1 MDRERDITFR
11 PIFWINMNSA
21 KTRQYNFLIL
31 NVDLKNK
38 HNCKGTATVDA
49 YIIYRNYI
57 QQKAQTYIRF
67 KREILAHITP
77 RPGGVLKFITYK
89 NYYLMNS
96 SGWKKQHEH
105 HFCRQRHMARFTI
118 PKENNDGHKGV
129 VLHSPTV
136 GRRYYPTDCFVIWQT
151 IFLNEQNYFFWL
163 EMSLESAQVTF
174 S

>member
-1 MDRERDITFR
+1 
-11 PIFWINMNSA
+11 MNSA

-105 HFCRQRHMARFTI
+105 HFYRQRHMERFTI
-118 PKENNDGHKGV
+118 PKENNDGHKGD
-129 VLHSPTV
+129 P
-136 GRRYYPTDCFVIWQT
+136 P
-151 IFLNEQNYFFWL
+151 
-163 EMSLESAQVTF
+163 F
-174 S
+174 SYC